1 MQTQRLQIGKLLLQY
16 DLVNEDMIAFAL
28 YEQSA
33 TGERLGECLIRLG
46 FITDN
51 DLARVLADQSGSPFM
66 DLRTFAP
73 DREIMEKIPAQMARQ
88 QLILPLY
95 IEEGRLHI
103 AVSDPYDKTASELIF
118 RITGR
123 TPVIHIAGMNEL
135 KKLIERF
142 YFLLEHPVEEEIS
155 SVTER
160 LKLDPG
166 AEVNVAGLVD
176 KLLNSAISLRVTD
189 VHITPSDLSSRIM
202 FRIDGVMRPAHI
214 FTSGLHNRLV
224 TNIKVRSGMDISE
237 QRKPQDGR
245 MSFEFL
251 GDAFDIRVSSVR
263 TNFGENLVLRLLPS
277 RGGSSFSI
285 RDLGFEGQDL
295 EKLVRLFSL
304 PHGMVL
310 VTGPTG
316 SGKTTTLYA
325 ALREQDAIGRNIL
338 TVEDPIEY
346 EFLMTRQTQVNERA
360 GYTFASAIRTFLRQD
375 PDVILVGEIRD
386 RETAVLG
393 VRAALTGHLVL
404 STLHTNTALG
414 ALARLRDLGI
424 SSYMLSTSLVGVIAQ
439 RLVRLLCPHC
449 KRPWSPPPDLL
460 EECGLQAGA
469 EYYQPSGCGK
479 CRETGYH
486 GRVAVSEILT
496 FSRELVKLVAEDA
509 SFREIEDQAR
519 KEGFTDMWAS
529 GRKKVFSGKTSI
541 MELKRVMG

>member
-1 MQTQRLQIGKLLLQY
+1 
-16 DLVNEDMIAFAL
+16 MIAFAL